1 MGFEGTEVTPQI
13 RKLISE
19 HHIGS
24 ILLKA
29 SNLKCKS
36 IVFRSCLLCMSLRAS
51 TIVQWSL
58 RCQLLGIDATIQ
70 CLIILY
76 HLRDM
81 STSASSMLVQTAI
94 IFSEL
99 VLAMDTRPPVDS

>member
-36 IVFRSCLLCMSLRAS
+36 RMFSDVSRVWFCLWCDHSMIAIPLPS
-51 TIVQWSL
+51 
-58 RCQLLGIDATIQ
+58 GIDVESDI
-70 CLIILY
+70 Y
-76 HLRDM
+76 HGD
-81 STSASSMLVQTAI
+81 TA
-94 IFSEL
+94 
-99 VLAMDTRPPVDS
+99 

>member
-29 SNLKCKS
+29 SNLKCKL
-36 IVFRSCLLCMSLRAS
+36 IVVSLVHEFA
-51 TIVQWSL
+51 
-58 RCQLLGIDATIQ
+58 C
-70 CLIILY
+70 
-76 HLRDM
+76 
-81 STSASSMLVQTAI
+81 
-94 IFSEL
+94 EL
-99 VLAMDTRPPVDS
+99 VCPMITTLFAVG

>member
-19 HHIGS
+19 HYIGS

-36 IVFRSCLLCMSLRAS
+36 NIAALLACESAYVRVSMAS
-51 TIVQWSL
+51 QDDHL
-58 RCQLLGIDATIQ
+58 EIDGRQ
-70 CLIILY
+70 
-76 HLRDM
+76 
-81 STSASSMLVQTAI
+81 
-94 IFSEL
+94 
-99 VLAMDTRPPVDS
+99 

>member
-29 SNLKCKS
+29 SNLKCKLMVS
-36 IVFRSCLLCMSLRAS
+36 R
-51 TIVQWSL
+51 
-58 RCQLLGIDATIQ
+58 
-70 CLIILY
+70 
-76 HLRDM
+76 
-81 STSASSMLVQTAI
+81 
-94 IFSEL
+94 
-99 VLAMDTRPPVDS
+99 

>member
-19 HHIGS
+19 HYIGS

-36 IVFRSCLLCMSLRAS
+36 SITALLAYESAYVRVSMAG
-51 TIVQWSL
+51 QDDHF
-58 RCQLLGIDATIQ
+58 QIDV
-70 CLIILY
+70 L
-76 HLRDM
+76 
-81 STSASSMLVQTAI
+81 STSKQAAVTFACCHRCSIGNCVLSLIML
-94 IFSEL
+94 
-99 VLAMDTRPPVDS
+99 DGNN

>member
-29 SNLKCKS
+29 SNLKCKLLLMFLLHEFTCEHDCPMLATLFAVGYRCYNTMS
-36 IVFRSCLLCMSLRAS
+36 DYHTLSERSE
-51 TIVQWSL
+51 
-58 RCQLLGIDATIQ
+58 
-70 CLIILY
+70 Y
-76 HLRDM
+76 
-81 STSASSMLVQTAI
+81 
-94 IFSEL
+94 FS
-99 VLAMDTRPPVDS
+99 D

>member
-29 SNLKCKS
+29 SNLKCKL
-36 IVFRSCLLCMSLRAS
+36 IVF
-51 TIVQWSL
+51 
-58 RCQLLGIDATIQ
+58 
-70 CLIILY
+70 
-76 HLRDM
+76 
-81 STSASSMLVQTAI
+81 
-94 IFSEL
+94 
-99 VLAMDTRPPVDS
+99 

>member
-29 SNLKCKS
+29 SNLKCKLM
-36 IVFRSCLLCMSLRAS
+36 VFR
-51 TIVQWSL
+51 
-58 RCQLLGIDATIQ
+58 
-70 CLIILY
+70 
-76 HLRDM
+76 
-81 STSASSMLVQTAI
+81 
-94 IFSEL
+94 
-99 VLAMDTRPPVDS
+99 